1 MVASERR
8 TVKFRGKPFFVLG
21 DGWYAREVERPGGPL
36 YRLHWGVTRLGCKDP
51 SSMTVATT
59 PGGDYLEFDSLEA
72 CEAHLAR
79 RGA

>member
-1 MVASERR
+1 MTAAERR

-21 DGWYAREVERPGGPL
+21 DGWFARAVEGPGGAL

-59 PGGDYLEFDSLEA
+59 PGGEHIEFDSLEG
-72 CEAHLAR
+72 CEAYLAG